1 MKPLWVSL
9 STYGG
14 VTTGEALQV
23 LWAAGVRH
31 IELAIGV
38 KPSPDTTATLR
49 HYQQQG
55 MHYRA
60 HHALVWEEVRPKAAK
75 LPFNLANSF
84 DKRYFER
91 LTDWLAAMNITA
103 YSVHAGSFTRADD
116 PTDAYDRFVTHL
128 EKLRQLCGD
137 RQIRLAVETMYP
149 NMAAEGSQYL
159 IQNAVQVEQLLQ
171 DLPDIDLVVDMAHLN
186 IWKAESILQKLQ
198 LLDRFDNRLLEIHI
212 SDNDGQ
218 RDSHTTISDRTW
230 WLPYA
235 PLFPPDVPI
244 VLESRMNRWSV
255 EQVRQQVQTVQ
266 AIVNGRTQP

>member
-14 VTTGEALQV
+14 MTTSEALQV
-23 LWAAGVRH
+23 LSAAGVRH

-38 KPSPDTTATLR
+38 KPSPDTTAVLR

-60 HHALVWEEVRPKAAK
+60 HHALVWEEVRS
-75 LPFNLANSF
+75 FNLADSF
-84 DKRYFER
+84 DQRYFER
-91 LTDWLAAMNITA
+91 LTDWLVAMSITA
-103 YSVHAGSFTRADD
+103 YSVHAGSFTRADN

-128 EKLRQLCGD
+128 EKLRRLCSD

-149 NMAAEGSQYL
+149 KTAADSSQYL

-171 DLPDIDLVVDMAHLN
+171 DLPEINLVLDMAHLH
-186 IWKAESILQKLQ
+186 IWKTESISQKLH
-198 LLDRFDNRLLEIHI
+198 LLEMNVDRLLEIHI

-218 RDSHTTISDRTW
+218 RDTHTTISDRTW

-235 PLFPPDVPI
+235 PLFPPDIPI
-244 VLESRMNRWSV
+244 VLESRMNRQSV
-255 EQVRQQVQTVQ
+255 EQVQKQVQTVQ
-266 AIVNGRTQP
+266 AIVNARRQP

>member
-9 STYGG
+9 SMYGG
-14 VTTGEALQV
+14 MTTGEALQV
-23 LWAAGVRH
+23 LWAANVRH

-38 KPSPDTTATLR
+38 KPSSDTTAVLR

-60 HHALVWEEVRPKAAK
+60 HHALVWEESQS
-75 LPFNLANSF
+75 FNLAHSF
-84 DKRYFER
+84 NVNYFER

-116 PTDAYDRFVTHL
+116 PTTAYDRFAGHL

-137 RQIRLAVETMYP
+137 RHIRLAVETMYP
-149 NMAAEGSQYL
+149 NSAVEGSQYL
-159 IQNAVQVEQLLQ
+159 LQNAAQVEQLLQ
-171 DLPDIDLVVDMAHLN
+171 DLPELDLVIDMAHLH
-186 IWKAESILQKLQ
+186 IWKTESIAQKLQ
-198 LLDRFDNRLLEIHI
+198 LLDRFADRLLEIHI

-230 WLPYA
+230 WLSYTQM
-235 PLFPPDVPI
+235 FPPDVPI
-244 VLESRMNRWSV
+244 VLESRMNRQSI
-255 EQVRQQVQTVQ
+255 EQVRQQVQIVQ
-266 AIVNGRTQP
+266 AIVGRTQP